1 MDTSF
6 DTAALDLADILAPIS
21 AEAPTGPDLRLDYAD
36 RAPYRQLKDARQA
49 ARAAE
54 RRQEAE
60 SDASAIPS
68 EWRLIVDLA
77 PSVLA
82 TQSKDLEVA
91 AWLAEAL
98 LRTRGM
104 AGLADGFAV
113 LRGLVERY
121 WPDLHPQPDEDGV
134 ETTVAPLTGLN
145 GRDGNGTLL
154 QPLSRLPLTFGADG
168 SSYALWQVEQAAGLD
183 LLGDD
188 DRRERRIAAGT
199 VPMDVI
205 EASAR
210 ATPPAAFVRLAS
222 DIDRCLQAFQGLET
236 ALDARLGV
244 DGPPTRAIRDTLE
257 QMRRTLTGLAGSA
270 LEPAGTLFL
279 QGDAG
284 QGDAGQGDAG
294 QGDAGQGDAGSSVGP
309 AASAMAAF
317 AGAAFAGSATPAAS
331 SWQGPPRA
339 MAIEGFASREDALR
353 TLEAVAR
360 YFREAEPHSPVS
372 YTLTELVRRAR
383 LPFVELLAELLPD
396 EDARRGLLTAAGID
410 KRLAEPGED

>member
-68 EWRLIVDLA
+68 EWRLIADLA

-121 WPDLHPQPDEDGV
+121 WSDLHPQPDEDGV

-222 DIDRCLQAFQGLET
+222 DIDRCLQAFQGLEA

-284 QGDAGQGDAG
+284 QS
-294 QGDAGQGDAGSSVGP
+294 DAGSSVGP

-331 SWQGPPRA
+331 SWQGSPRA

-383 LPFVELLAELLPD
+383 LPFVQLLAELLPD

>member
-68 EWRLIVDLA
+68 EWRLIADLA

-134 ETTVAPLTGLN
+134 ETTIAPLTGLN

-279 QGDAG
+279 QS
-284 QGDAGQGDAG
+284 
-294 QGDAGQGDAGSSVGP
+294 DAGQGDAGSSVGP

-317 AGAAFAGSATPAAS
+317 AGAATPAAS
-331 SWQGPPRA
+331 SWQGSPRA

>member
-6 DTAALDLADILAPIS
+6 DTAALDLAAILAPVS
-21 AEAPTGPDLRLDYAD
+21 AEAPTGPDLRMDYAD

-60 SDASAIPS
+60 SDASATPS
-68 EWRLIVDLA
+68 EWRLIADLA

-183 LLGDD
+183 LLADD

-205 EASAR
+205 ETSAR
-210 ATPPAAFVRLAS
+210 TTPPAAFVRLAS
-222 DIDRCLQAFQGLET
+222 DIDRCLQAFQGLEA

-270 LEPAGTLFL
+270 LEPAGTLSL

-284 QGDAGQGDAG
+284 QGDAGQGDV
-294 QGDAGQGDAGSSVGP
+294 GSSVGP

-317 AGAAFAGSATPAAS
+317 AGSSTPASS
-331 SWQGPPRA
+331 SWQGSPRA

>member
-68 EWRLIVDLA
+68 EWRLIADLA

-134 ETTVAPLTGLN
+134 ETTIAPLTGLN

-222 DIDRCLQAFQGLET
+222 DIDRCLQAFQGLEA

-270 LEPAGTLFL
+270 LESAGTLFL
-279 QGDAG
+279 QSDAG
-284 QGDAGQGDAG
+284 QS
-294 QGDAGQGDAGSSVGP
+294 DAGQGDAGSSVGP

-317 AGAAFAGSATPAAS
+317 AGSATPAAS
-331 SWQGPPRA
+331 SWQGSPRA

>member
-21 AEAPTGPDLRLDYAD
+21 AEAPAGPDLRLDYAD

-68 EWRLIVDLA
+68 EWRLIADLA

-222 DIDRCLQAFQGLET
+222 DIDRCLQAFQGLEA

-284 QGDAGQGDAG
+284 QS
-294 QGDAGQGDAGSSVGP
+294 DAGSSVGP

-317 AGAAFAGSATPAAS
+317 AGAATPAAS
-331 SWQGPPRA
+331 SWQGSPRA

>member
-6 DTAALDLADILAPIS
+6 DTAALDLEAILAPIS

-36 RAPYRQLKDARQA
+36 GAPYRQLKDARQA

-68 EWRLIVDLA
+68 EWRTIADLA

-113 LRGLVERY
+113 LRGLVERF
-121 WPDLHPQPDEDGV
+121 WPDLHPHPDEDGV
-134 ETTVAPLTGLN
+134 ETTVAPLAGLN

-154 QPLSRLPLTFGADG
+154 QPLSRVPLTFGADG
-168 SSYALWQVEQAAGLD
+168 GSYALWQVEQAAGLD

-210 ATPPAAFVRLAS
+210 TTPPAAFVRLAS
-222 DIDRCLQAFQGLET
+222 NIDRCLREFQGLEA

-257 QMRRTLTGLAGSA
+257 QMRRTLTGFAGSA
-270 LEPAGTLFL
+270 LDPA
-279 QGDAG
+279 A
-284 QGDAGQGDAG
+284 AASP
-294 QGDAGQGDAGSSVGP
+294 QGDAGSSVGP

-317 AGAAFAGSATPAAS
+317 AGSVNAAAPPWAGSSQPMT
-331 SWQGPPRA
+331 
-339 MAIEGFASREDALR
+339 IEGFASREDALR

-410 KRLAEPGED
+410 KRLAESRED